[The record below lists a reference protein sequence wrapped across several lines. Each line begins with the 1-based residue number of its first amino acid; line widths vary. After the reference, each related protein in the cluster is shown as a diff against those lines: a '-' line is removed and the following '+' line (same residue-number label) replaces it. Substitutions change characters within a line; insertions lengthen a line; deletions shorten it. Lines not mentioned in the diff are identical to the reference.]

1 MHSVA
6 YGDPD
11 GDAPMRSSSSSD
23 NESEAMFP
31 SANDPPASQNDAAL
45 AQLRQAGL
53 SPPSSQDPPHLNG
66 TSVDMME
73 VIESEDFPNGEAS
86 NVQSGARRV
95 HGEGQEADKEPGY
108 AWSNPRAREEYARAM
123 DSMLDK
129 DFSIGMWFSFGWKAS
144 R

>member
-11 GDAPMRSSSSSD
+11 GDAQMRSSSSSD

-31 SANDPPASQNDAAL
+31 SANDPPASQNDTTL
-45 AQLRQAGL
+45 AQSRQAGL

-66 TSVDMME
+66 TSMDMME
-73 VIESEDFPNGEAS
+73 VIESEDLPSGEAS
-86 NVQSGARRV
+86 NVQSAATRA
-95 HGEGQEADKEPGY
+95 HDEGQEAEKEPGY
-108 AWSNPRAREEYARAM
+108 AWSNPRAREEFARAM

-129 DFSIGMWFSFGWKAS
+129 DFSIGM
-144 R
+144 